1 MNAELRPRA
10 MRDAFFSRLH
20 ERMQADDRVFLLSAD
35 FGAPT
40 LDAIRRDFPDRFVN
54 VGIAEQN
61 LIAVA
66 AGLALEGYKVIG
78 YAIAPFITMRCLEQI
93 RVNLAILSQ
102 LRPMSVTLL
111 GVGAGMSY
119 DVSGPTHHCIE
130 DLNIIGALPNVEA
143 WSTSDPLVP
152 AALADLC
159 LDRPGIR
166 YLRFD
171 AKPQPPLAAVT
182 DTAIAQ
188 GFAVRQ
194 PSGDVAVIATGYM
207 TQSASAILAS
217 DATLADKIRLIDVF
231 HVNGFDEIAL
241 ANALHGVR
249 QVLILQEAMAD
260 GPLDARVR
268 RIVQEHELPCGI
280 EVRAIRGAYHF
291 EIAPRDVL
299 HAHFGLSRTQIAS
312 AMHHHLGQ
320 LAAA

>member
-1 MNAELRPRA
+1 MSADLRPRA

-20 ERMQADDRVFLLSAD
+20 ERMQTDDRVFLLSAD

-40 LDAIRRDFPDRFVN
+40 LDIIRRDFPDRFIN

-66 AGLALEGYKVIG
+66 AGLALEGFKVIG

-130 DLNIIGALPNVEA
+130 DLSIIGSLPNVEA
-143 WSTSDPLVP
+143 WSPSDPMVSGR
-152 AALADLC
+152 LADLC
-159 LDRPGIR
+159 LDRPAIR

-171 AKPQPPLAAVT
+171 AKPQLPLDPVGDAELT
-182 DTAIAQ
+182 R

-194 PSGDVAVIATGYM
+194 PTGEIAIVSTGYM
-207 TQSASAILAS
+207 TQSASAAIAS
-217 DATLADKIRLIDVF
+217 DPHLAGRIRLIDVF
-231 HVNGFDEIAL
+231 RVNGFDESAL
-241 ANALHGVR
+241 AGCLNGIRHLLV
-249 QVLILQEAMAD
+249 LQEAVAD

-268 RIVQEHELPCGI
+268 RIVQERNLPCTI
-280 EVRAIRGAYHF
+280 DVRAIRGTYHF
-291 EIAPRDVL
+291 EIAPRDAL
-299 HAHFGLSRTQIAS
+299 HAKFGLSRAQIAS
-312 AMHHHLGQ
+312 AVRDCLDQ
-320 LAAA
+320 YAVV